1 MSKVCIFNGP
11 EKQQKKYLGLKAKLS
26 RDARV
31 LETFNT
37 RLSTPI
43 NFMQHIRSVLPL
55 F

>member
-1 MSKVCIFNGP
+1 MYIQWAGKTA
-11 EKQQKKYLGLKAKLS
+11 KKFLGLKAKLS

-31 LETFNT
+31 LETFT
-37 RLSTPI
+37 THLSTPI